1 MNQSTKAM
9 IIASVMIDQG
19 LNRAEA
25 MKQAWNLVKVPQESR
40 VAGVTFENRQKAIQ
54 HLTRYPPANIEIS
67 LARDKGNQYDS
78 NAVAVVASVVN
89 RGSYTI
95 GFLPKNL
102 AKMLAPVLDRGED
115 VESTLKEIAG
125 GYSAEAKYGLVIS
138 FKL

>member
-1 MNQSTKAM
+1 MNQSAKAM
-9 IIASVMIDQG
+9 IIASRMINEG
-19 LNRAEA
+19 INRTEA
-25 MKQAWNLVKVPQESR
+25 MKQAWNLVKLPQVSR

-54 HLTRYPPANIEIS
+54 HLTRYPQANIEIS
-67 LARDKGNQYDS
+67 LERDKGNQYDS

-89 RGSYTI
+89 RGSYII

-102 AKMLAPVLDRGED
+102 AALLAPVLDRGES

-125 GYSAEAKYGLVIS
+125 GYSANAKYGLVIS